1 MPSPC
6 GHRAAECCASICCI
20 SLPGIS
26 DIAAT
31 SSSSSRSDF
40 VISAISALFPNT
52 QFTNHESLPSFSD
65 SFSTFAE
72 AFPHYLETMP
82 QADEIREAEYPHLS
96 NHICLDYSGVGLFS
110 HSQIRNLSSSAS
122 SPRFF
127 TISYKSASL
136 KFDAQNGEQEAGFES
151 SVKKKIMAFLK
162 ISADDYFMVCTSN
175 RTTAFSLVAETYPFQ
190 SNDRLLTVYDYESE
204 AVTPMSE
211 CAQRRGAK
219 VMSASFTWPS
229 LGIHLARLKRML
241 GSRSKKKKR
250 GLFVF
255 PLMSRM
261 TGTRYPNLLIKMAQE
276 RGWHVALDTC
286 TLGPKDMDTM
296 GMALLQPDFII
307 CSFFKVFGLNPSGF
321 AGLFIRKSSQEVLRS
336 SVLDRSIGLVAIVPA
351 RSNSSHS
358 GEEDME
364 TRSFSGPLSSTQN
377 AGTKYEE
384 GEASEKRE
392 LPSEIVEEDQEA
404 DNLDQEAEIELRG
417 LHHADSLGLP
427 VIQIRLR
434 CIINWLVIALMKL
447 RHPDSSHGDC
457 LVRIYGPNV
466 RFDRGSA
473 IAFNLFDWKG
483 EKVEPSLV
491 QKLADRSN
499 ISLNCGF
506 LQNIWLSDHKHGQYR
521 HGGLEKKGPG
531 TGVLGRRR
539 KKETGDLGI
548 AVVSASLAFLVN
560 FEDAYRFWAF
570 VAKFLDADFVEK
582 ERWRYVALNQRSMEI

>member
-6 GHRAAECCASICCI
+6 GRRAAECCASICCI
-20 SLPGIS
+20 SLHGIS

-40 VISAISALFPNT
+40 VISAISALLPNT

-136 KFDAQNGEQEAGFES
+136 KFDAQNGEQESGFES
-151 SVKKKIMAFLK
+151 SIKKKIMTFLK

-190 SNDRLLTVYDYESE
+190 SNNRLLTVYDYESE

-211 CAQRRGAK
+211 CAQKRGAK

-229 LGIHLARLKRML
+229 LGIHLPKLKRML

-321 AGLFIRKSSQEVLRS
+321 AGLFIRKSSQEVLKS
-336 SVLDRSIGLVAIVPA
+336 SVLDRSIGLVAIVP
-351 RSNSSHS
+351 
-358 GEEDME
+358 
-364 TRSFSGPLSSTQN
+364 
-377 AGTKYEE
+377 
-384 GEASEKRE
+384 
-392 LPSEIVEEDQEA
+392 EEDQEA

-447 RHPDSSHGDC
+447 RHPDSRHGDC

-473 IAFNLFDWKG
+473 IAFNVFDWKG

-506 LQNIWLSDHKHGQYR
+506 LQNICLSDHKQRQDR
-521 HGGLEKKGPG
+521 HGVLEKKGPG
-531 TGVLGRRR
+531 TSVLGRRR

-582 ERWRYVALNQRSMEI
+582 ERWRYVALNQRSVEI

>member
-1 MPSPC
+1 
-6 GHRAAECCASICCI
+6 
-20 SLPGIS
+20 
-26 DIAAT
+26 
-31 SSSSSRSDF
+31 
-40 VISAISALFPNT
+40 
-52 QFTNHESLPSFSD
+52 
-65 SFSTFAE
+65 
-72 AFPHYLETMP
+72 MP
-82 QADEIREAEYPHLS
+82 QADEIRDAEYPHLS
-96 NHICLDYSGVGLFS
+96 DHICLDYSGVGLFS
-110 HSQIRNLSSSAS
+110 HSQIRNLSS
-122 SPRFF
+122 PRFF

-136 KFDAQNGEQEAGFES
+136 KFDERKGEQETGFES
-151 SVKKKIMAFLK
+151 SVKKKIMTFLK

-190 SNDRLLTVYDYESE
+190 SNSRLLTVYDYESE

-211 CAQRRGAK
+211 CAQKRGAR
-219 VMSASFTWPS
+219 VMSASFAWPS
-229 LGIHLARLKRML
+229 LNIHLAKLKGML
-241 GSRSKKKKR
+241 GSRRKKKKR

-321 AGLFIRKSSQEVLRS
+321 AGLFIKKSSQEVLKS
-336 SVLDRSIGLVAIVPA
+336 SVLDRSIGLVSIVPGG
-351 RSNSSHS
+351 SNLSYS
-358 GEEDME
+358 GEEDLE
-364 TRSFSGPLSSTQN
+364 TRSFSGPLSSTQK

-384 GEASEKRE
+384 GEAYERKRE
-392 LPSEIVEEDQEA
+392 LQSEIVEEDPIAQEA
-404 DNLDQEAEIELRG
+404 EADDLDQEAEIELRG

-447 RHPDSSHGDC
+447 RHPDSSRGDC

-466 RFDRGSA
+466 KFDRGSA

-483 EKVEPSLV
+483 EKVEPTLV

-506 LQNIWLSDHKHGQYR
+506 LQNIWFSDHKHGQDR
-521 HGGLEKKGPG
+521 HGRLEKKGPG
-531 TGVLGRRR
+531 TSVLGRT
-539 KKETGDLGI
+539 KKDTGDLGI

-582 ERWRYVALNQRSMEI
+582 ERWRYVALNQRSVEI